1 MGLMADVNAGT
12 EITKSETT
20 ERSSGSP
27 ENEGLTLLR
36 HHSWI
41 VCAAGDDKYRLLT
54 FVPPCWLYCSA
65 VAVSSYAGFLPD
77 ITQEDEFIT
86 IPSASFF

>member
-1 MGLMADVNAGT
+1 MGLMADVNART

-36 HHSWI
+36 RHSWI

-54 FVPPCWLYCSA
+54 FVPPC
-65 VAVSSYAGFLPD
+65 GFTAPPLRSRLMLD
-77 ITQEDEFIT
+77 FCLI
-86 IPSASFF
+86 